1 MAAPFRMIGFVLI
14 QWQRASAAAQRVFE
28 ILDES
33 PEITERPGAAPLTDP
48 AGRVEFDDVGFTYST
63 GDGTSILDGFSLTVE
78 PGETVAVVGRTGSGK
93 STLGRL
99 LPRFYDVDRGEVRI
113 DGIDVRD
120 LRISDLRRAVTVAT
134 DDPFLFATTV
144 RDNVAFARPDA
155 DEASVAVALV
165 DAAAGGFVT
174 AMPGG
179 TDTML
184 GERGSTISGGQ
195 RQRLAIARALV
206 ADPAVLV
213 LDDATSAIDTEVEE
227 RIHSAPAP
235 APFPAHHHPHRPS
248 PVHDRYGRPG
258 GVHRRREGGGQ
269 WQPPPSAADRARLRR
284 GPHRYRRHRR
294 AGGSGLMFSSPV
306 GMRSGP
312 TSIQAAAQA
321 GLPHAD
327 VPGDL
332 RARVE
337 RVLDDEPAHPDPG
350 VQWSRTTD
358 ESGSRFGLG
367 RFLWPHRYRLA
378 VAFLLVAVETIALQL
393 GPVLTQIGVDDG
405 IVARDRSVLV
415 AAAVAYV
422 VLLAVAAAA
431 GAARTAFTGRLG
443 ERLMERLRVR
453 TFEHMQRQQMDF
465 YTTERAGVLLT
476 RMTSDIEALSVLFNE
491 GIVNFAVQGLTLAVI
506 TVLLFNYDPLLALI
520 TLAAAVP
527 PTLASSMWFR
537 RRAAADYRS
546 VRDRIGDL
554 LGNLQESLAGIRVI
568 AAHDRRDV
576 NVAEHR
582 RVVNR
587 HRDANLRASRANSLY
602 GPGSEAIGIA
612 TQAVLL
618 AVGGAMTAS
627 GRITVGELAAYLLFL
642 TAFFAPVQA
651 LVQLYNSYQ
660 QGGAAIAKLREL
672 FSTRPTVTDRPG
684 AEVLAPVRGEIALD
698 GVCFS
703 YRDGSR
709 VLHDVSLHVSPGE
722 TIALVGETGAG
733 KSTVARLIA
742 RLYDPTE
749 GAVRIDGRDLRDVT
763 VTSLR
768 SQIGVVSQEPF
779 LFAGTVRDNVGF
791 ARPGATD
798 AELHEALSAVGMS
811 EVVERLGG
819 LDGIVHEAGGHA
831 VGGRASTAGPGEDV
845 PLPAA
850 RAGAR
855 RGHQQ
860 PRPAL
865 GGPDRACARR
875 AAERANRGD
884 HRPSPGHG
892 PASRPHRGGRRG
904 TDRRDREPP
913 RTGGGRRALCD
924 DVRHCGRATPKGREP
939 PRAGTGTARPHDSNG
954 NTGAACRPRRRS
966 AGATGGSA
974 HDRRRPPAA

>member
-1 MAAPFRMIGFVLI
+1 M
-14 QWQRASAAAQRVFE
+14 
-28 ILDES
+28 
-33 PEITERPGAAPLTDP
+33 
-48 AGRVEFDDVGFTYST
+48 
-63 GDGTSILDGFSLTVE
+63 
-78 PGETVAVVGRTGSGK
+78 
-93 STLGRL
+93 
-99 LPRFYDVDRGEVRI
+99 
-113 DGIDVRD
+113 
-120 LRISDLRRAVTVAT
+120 
-134 DDPFLFATTV
+134 
-144 RDNVAFARPDA
+144 
-155 DEASVAVALV
+155 
-165 DAAAGGFVT
+165 
-174 AMPGG
+174 
-179 TDTML
+179 
-184 GERGSTISGGQ
+184 
-195 RQRLAIARALV
+195 
-206 ADPAVLV
+206 
-213 LDDATSAIDTEVEE
+213 
-227 RIHSAPAP
+227 
-235 APFPAHHHPHRPS
+235 FP
-248 PVHDRYGRPG
+248 
-258 GVHRRREGGGQ
+258 
-269 WQPPPSAADRARLRR
+269 
-284 GPHRYRRHRR
+284 
-294 AGGSGLMFSSPV
+294 SPV

-312 TSIQAAAQA
+312 TSVQAAAQA

-332 RARVE
+332 RTRVE
-337 RVLDDEPAHPDPG
+337 QVLADEPIHPDPG
-350 VQWSRTTD
+350 VKWSRTTD
-358 ESGSRFGLG
+358 ESGGRFGLG

-378 VAFLLVAVETIALQL
+378 VAFLLVAAETIALQL

-415 AAAVAYV
+415 TAALAYV
-422 VLLAVAAAA
+422 GLLAVAAGA
-431 GAARTAFTGRLG
+431 GAIRTSFTGRLG

-491 GIVNFAVQGLTLAVI
+491 GIVNFAVQGLTLVVI

-568 AAHDRRDV
+568 AAHDRRDT

-618 AVGGAMTAS
+618 GVGGAMTAS

-672 FSTRPTVTDRPG
+672 FSTTATVTDRPG
-684 AEVLAPVRGEIALD
+684 AEALAPVCGEITLD

-703 YRDGSR
+703 YGGDR

-733 KSTVARLIA
+733 KTTVARLIA

-749 GAVRIDGRDLRDVT
+749 GAVRIDGHDLRDVT

-798 AELHEALSAVGMS
+798 AELQEALNAVGMS

-819 LDGIVHEAGGHA
+819 LDGIVHERGATLSAGERQLLALARTFVSGPRMLVLDEATSNLDLRSEAQIEQALDVLLRGRTA
-831 VGGRASTAGPGEDV
+831 VIIAHRLATARRADRIAVVDSGRIVEIGSHRELVALGGRYATMFDMWESHAEGSR
-845 PLPAA
+845 AA
-850 RAGAR
+850 RA
-855 RGHQQ
+855 
-860 PRPAL
+860 
-865 GGPDRACARR
+865 
-875 AAERANRGD
+875 
-884 HRPSPGHG
+884 
-892 PASRPHRGGRRG
+892 
-904 TDRRDREPP
+904 RDRDGE
-913 RTGGGRRALCD
+913 
-924 DVRHCGRATPKGREP
+924 TP
-939 PRAGTGTARPHDSNG
+939 
-954 NTGAACRPRRRS
+954 
-966 AGATGGSA
+966 
-974 HDRRRPPAA
+974 